1 MSLTKKGFTLVE
13 VLLTLGIIGVVAAIT
28 IPNLVQ
34 NSQNRELVSGLKK
47 TYNTLTNGFKQ
58 SEVLLGKTT
67 DIPYLTER
75 EISGTTE
82 REKYISYLTYDI
94 KTMDNCEYDICL
106 PDGQTITV
114 GEIDTSCTTQA
125 SGSAWQLKHTCAI
138 LQVDVNGRKN
148 PNKDAKDRYE
158 LAMTRYGIYP
168 LGDKTDCSGLDCSAY
183 TLANNKIY
191 DGLLECGDG
200 YKNSNGTCTT
210 VDIANCK
217 TYDGATCTGCKDGN
231 YLNGSGTCSTLPENC
246 TAANKNG
253 KCSSCEDGYYAKAAG
268 TCEIKPAFCS
278 TMLDDGASCSLAN
291 GTQVEVKKLNGKDVP
306 YITDYDSSGQYK
318 YQTGAE
324 KACNDMGMRLPTLDE
339 VANQGI
345 STVLS
350 TPYPPGRANG
360 TYNGINYA
368 CDGAQNYVNSNG
380 IDVSAD
386 LYLSAIYDGGVRCSW
401 NNHVKSPFVCVPK

>member
-1 MSLTKKGFTLVE
+1 MGTEPLKKLGLQKYKKLNKASLTKKGFTLVE

-75 EISGTTE
+75 EISGTTD

-138 LQVDVNGRKN
+138 LQVDVNGKKN

-191 DGLLECGDG
+191 DGAITEREITIADCSSNQTLVNGACVALSCPAGKKADNHQCVDLNCGSEFYPSGNKCEKLKDDEI
-200 YKNSNGTCTT
+200 YVADNVWTSKNLT
-210 VDIANCK
+210 
-217 TYDGATCTGCKDGN
+217 TGCSHTDENGCEF
-231 YLNGSGTCSTLPENC
+231 YLSD
-246 TAANKNG
+246 A
-253 KCSSCEDGYYAKAAG
+253 
-268 TCEIKPAFCS
+268 I
-278 TMLDDGASCSLAN
+278 
-291 GTQVEVKKLNGKDVP
+291 
-306 YITDYDSSGQYK
+306 
-318 YQTGAE
+318 
-324 KACNDMGMRLPTLDE
+324 KACNDKGMRLPT
-339 VANQGI
+339 I
-345 STVLS
+345 SEL
-350 TPYPPGRANG
+350 
-360 TYNGINYA
+360 
-368 CDGAQNYVNSNG
+368 Q
-380 IDVSAD
+380 
-386 LYLSAIYDGGVRCSW
+386 
-401 NNHVKSPFVCVPK
+401 

>member
-1 MSLTKKGFTLVE
+1 M
-13 VLLTLGIIGVVAAIT
+13 LLTLGIIGVVAAIT

-75 EISGTTE
+75 EISGTTD

-191 DGLLECGDG
+191 DGAITEREITIADCSSNQTLV
-200 YKNSNGTCTT
+200 NGTC
-210 VDIANCK
+210 ANLSC
-217 TYDGATCTGCKDGN
+217 
-231 YLNGSGTCSTLPENC
+231 LSGQKADNHQCVADLTN
-246 TAANKNG
+246 
-253 KCSSCEDGYYAKAAG
+253 CSSKTGNTCDTCASGYQRINGGCIRPDFCDSTTGDCKIYGREIYDAG
-268 TCEIKPAFCS
+268 NFLI
-278 TMLDDGASCSLAN
+278 
-291 GTQVEVKKLNGKDVP
+291 
-306 YITDYDSSGQYK
+306 
-318 YQTGAE
+318 
-324 KACNDMGMRLPTLDE
+324 
-339 VANQGI
+339 
-345 STVLS
+345 
-350 TPYPPGRANG
+350 
-360 TYNGINYA
+360 
-368 CDGAQNYVNSNG
+368 SNG
-380 IDVSAD
+380 IDVKFYDDAQKTCSAKGMRMPTRSELQEACQKGLVEPTNIAWTGEQD
-386 LYLSAIYDGGVRCSW
+386 SSGNQYLLVARTCTIRALPKNTTEYNPDGLAII
-401 NNHVKSPFVCVPK
+401 CVANKNLD